1 MSFELRLLAAKEGGD
16 VRIRDDRFPE
26 ARMPRADAA
35 TEGLHGFVGRDRP
48 YQTNGIWSPGY
59 TDGAKNQVSIA

>member
-1 MSFELRLLAAKEGGD
+1 

-26 ARMPRADAA
+26 AGMSRADAA
-35 TEGLHGFVGRDRP
+35 TEGRHRGFVGRDRP

-59 TDGAKNQVSIA
+59 TEGAKNQVSIA